1 MDPQAQNGTPQPP
14 PPPPGFVPMNQ
25 DTSQAGNAPPP
36 PPGFVPI
43 NASGSGAQPAQTAQP
58 ANPANPNNEGLY
70 AMHSPDGRA
79 VQIPYS
85 KVHTSI
91 QNGYLFGDKG
101 TLQKYARDH
110 AADPL
115 SEGRVEQYL
124 DQHPWVAAP
133 VNALVGVGTGVDKTV
148 TGLDRTPRTRFETE
162 LQLAAAKPTKGA
174 VQGVGEASENV
185 AEYFTGEELLSL
197 LGKGAEGLALAEK
210 LKNMTGLAQMLGKY
224 PMLAKVL
231 KIGSTVVKQGTIAGA
246 QTYAKTGG
254 DAGAAATAAGETGLL
269 SGGLSTLGA
278 GGAAIKTARAGTA
291 EADAAAAAARVQ
303 TATESA
309 AAANRATEEARAADS
324 ATYSDVARGAAKPH
338 MEAINAA
345 RGNAQPMLA
354 SGAKVIDVDHILNT
368 THDFTGAA
376 DRLTEVNDEA
386 YDALDKATDGRFRD
400 LNKEVAK
407 AQKAAW
413 KGGND
418 EKGAYIEKL
427 NEMEDLL
434 NGHMGEAG
442 MEELPAVKASWTQS
456 YILRD
461 IGNTL
466 DRNLRGLPGAS
477 EVSNAQRGI
486 NGKGLHNDLLR
497 LVKDYTRPK
506 LEQVLGPG
514 RLDTLEQ
521 IAERNMTDKQRQ
533 VFNGGV
539 RTVAQE
545 LERMEQAAPTAK
557 PPAQR
562 MIGLGKRAGA
572 VAIGGLAAHAAG
584 MTPYWGMAAGEAGYE
599 ATHAVMNAIKA
610 NPKIAQNFMF
620 ALESGATA
628 KRYGPFIAEMIQK
641 NQTDASREQQAEE
654 APKEE
659 GGSEQ

>member
-1 MDPQAQNGTPQPP
+1 
-14 PPPPGFVPMNQ
+14 
-25 DTSQAGNAPPP
+25 
-36 PPGFVPI
+36 
-43 NASGSGAQPAQTAQP
+43 
-58 ANPANPNNEGLY
+58 
-70 AMHSPDGRA
+70 
-79 VQIPYS
+79 
-85 KVHTSI
+85 
-91 QNGYLFGDKG
+91 
-101 TLQKYARDH
+101 
-110 AADPL
+110 
-115 SEGRVEQYL
+115 
-124 DQHPWVAAP
+124 
-133 VNALVGVGTGVDKTV
+133 
-148 TGLDRTPRTRFETE
+148 
-162 LQLAAAKPTKGA
+162 
-174 VQGVGEASENV
+174 
-185 AEYFTGEELLSL
+185 
-197 LGKGAEGLALAEK
+197 
-210 LKNMTGLAQMLGKY
+210 
-224 PMLAKVL
+224 
-231 KIGSTVVKQGTIAGA
+231 
-246 QTYAKTGG
+246 
-254 DAGAAATAAGETGLL
+254 L
-269 SGGLSTLGA
+269 SGGLSTLRA

-291 EADAAAAAARVQ
+291 EADTAAAAAREQ

-324 ATYSDVARGAAKPH
+324 SAYSDVARGAAKPH

-354 SGAKVIDVDHILNT
+354 LGAKAVDIDHVLNT

-376 DRLTEVNDEA
+376 DRLTEVNNEA
-386 YDALDKATDGRFRD
+386 YDALDKATDNRFRD

-442 MEELPAVKASWTQS
+442 MEELPAVKASWKQS

-477 EVSNAQRGI
+477 DVSNAQRGI

-521 IAERNMTDKQRQ
+521 IAEKNMTDKQRQ

-545 LERMEQAAPTAK
+545 LERMEQTAPNAK
-557 PPAQR
+557 PPAQG
-562 MIGLGKRAGA
+562 MTGLGKRAGA
-572 VAIGGLAAHAAG
+572 AAIGGLAAHAAG

-599 ATHAVMNAIKA
+599 ATHAVLNAIKA

-628 KRYGPFIAEMIQK
+628 KHFGPFIAEMIQK
-641 NQTDASREQQAEE
+641 NQTEASRERQAEE